1 MKFLDLSFDRLSA
14 LGYAPGYRVQQVQ
27 KARHSVETTRS
38 KKAHPPACRAR
49 VEGEEM
55 IQSEPKSASDLTVC
69 ARHHPSGGQIA
80 VYRFSDID
88 GFHRGRVSDGVGRET
103 SHDAL
108 FGYVMCDGAVSGTF
122 VPPRAS
128 ASPDQSL
135 HPENLQQR
143 RLESDRG
150 CPEGE
155 GEIRERFAGWRVL
168 RTVPGRPGTHT
179 ADSSGEMKH
188 RLFMVVLVIAIVLAT
203 TGWL

>member
-108 FGYVMCDGAVSGTF
+108 FGYVMCMSLSVAQWHI
-122 VPPRAS
+122 RAATGQRLTGSKS
-128 ASPDQSL
+128 ASRKPATKKTGKRS
-135 HPENLQQR
+135 
-143 RLESDRG
+143 RL
-150 CPEGE
+150 P
-155 GEIRERFAGWRVL
+155 
-168 RTVPGRPGTHT
+168 
-179 ADSSGEMKH
+179 
-188 RLFMVVLVIAIVLAT
+188 
-203 TGWL
+203 